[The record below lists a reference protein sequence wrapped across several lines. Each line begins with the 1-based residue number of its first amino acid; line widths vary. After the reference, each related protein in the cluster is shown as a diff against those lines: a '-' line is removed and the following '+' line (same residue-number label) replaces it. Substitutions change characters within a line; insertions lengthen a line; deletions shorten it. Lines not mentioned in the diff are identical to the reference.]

1 MKKNIWS
8 GFTPAVVLLEQQLVF
23 PSPSPPFLPPFLP
36 LSPPPPPPPPAE
48 IPSLLP
54 PSQVWRIGF
63 VELM

>member
-23 PSPSPPFLPPFLP
+23 PSHSPPFLPLFLQ
-36 LSPPPPPPPPAE
+36 LSPPHLPPPAE